1 MENNILTLPPA
12 VWSVG
17 QYVPQYNAYFYS
29 QYKEQSVAKAK
40 LARLKAKGIKAKIKP
55 GSVPGFIEVIKK

>member
-17 QYVPQYNAYFYS
+17 QYVPQYKAYFYS

-40 LARLKAKGIKAKIKP
+40 LARLKAKGIRAVIRP
-55 GSVPGFIEVIKK
+55 GKVPGFIEVVKK